1 MPMECLDE
9 NAIVEFAEGALSPAA
24 RALIEAHIDACP
36 VCRELVANVAL
47 LNAPNPLGHTFHQD
61 TLPEASSRPPVL
73 KVGAV
78 LADRF
83 HLDRIVGEGGLGVVW
98 AATHLFTRKQVALK
112 VLKTADGEHKRRF
125 LREVRVTGALRH
137 PNIVDVHDI
146 MQLPNDGPLVMVMDL
161 LHGESLDRMLERRTR
176 LTLAEVVLL
185 LRPLISALQAAHALG
200 VVHRDL
206 KPQNIFLVEPPPG
219 ESIGAVKLLD
229 FGLAK
234 LTATEGDAAVTGVLT
249 AESAVIGTPHY
260 MSPEQVMGESDI
272 DFRADVWSLGVIV
285 YECLSG
291 QRPVEGRSFGQVFK
305 NLATREIVP
314 LRELVPELPRELTS
328 MVDRM
333 LSRDRAKRPPL
344 VDILKPVEA

>member
-9 NAIVEFAEGALSPAA
+9 NAIVEFAEGALSPVA
-24 RALIEAHIDACP
+24 RAQIEGHIDTCTA
-36 VCRELVANVAL
+36 CRELVANVAL
-47 LNAPNPLGHTFHQD
+47 LDAPNPLAHTVHQD
-61 TLPEASSRPPVL
+61 APPQARARPTVL
-73 KVGAV
+73 SVGTVVAE
-78 LADRF
+78 RF

-112 VLKTADGEHKRRF
+112 VLKTADAEHKRRF
-125 LREVRVTGALRH
+125 LREVRVTGTLRH

-146 MQLPNDGPLVMVMDL
+146 MQLPEDGPLVMVMDL
-161 LHGESLDRMLERRTR
+161 LHGESLDRTLERRQR
-176 LTLAEVVLL
+176 LALSEVVTL
-185 LRPLISALQAAHALG
+185 LRPLVSALEAAHARG

-206 KPQNIFLVEPPPG
+206 KPQNIFVVEPYD
-219 ESIGAVKLLD
+219 VKLLD

-234 LTATEGDAAVTGVLT
+234 LTATNGDAAVTGVLT

-260 MSPEQVMGESDI
+260 MSPEQVYGEANI
-272 DFRADVWSLGVIV
+272 DSRADVWSLGVIV

-305 NLATREIVP
+305 NLTTREIIP
-314 LRELVPELPRELTS
+314 LRDLVPDLPLNVAA

-333 LSRDRAKRPPL
+333 LSRDRALRPSDL
-344 VDILKPVEA
+344 GEVLRAFEA

>member
-9 NAIVEFAEGALSPAA
+9 NAIVEFAEGVLSPGA
-24 RALIEAHIDACP
+24 RALIEAHIDTCTS
-36 VCRELVANVAL
+36 CRELVANVAL
-47 LNAPNPLGHTFHQD
+47 LEEPNPLAHTVHQD
-61 TLPEASSRPPVL
+61 TLPQARAQPTVL
-73 KVGAV
+73 SVGTVVAE
-78 LADRF
+78 RF

-112 VLKTADGEHKRRF
+112 VLKTADAEHKRRF

-146 MQLPNDGPLVMVMDL
+146 MQLPGDGPLVMVMDL
-161 LHGESLDRMLERRTR
+161 LHGESLDRTLERRHSLR
-176 LTLAEVVLL
+176 LTEVVTL
-185 LRPLISALQAAHALG
+185 LRPLISALNAAHARG

-206 KPQNIFLVEPPPG
+206 KPQNIFLVEPFD
-219 ESIGAVKLLD
+219 VKLLD

-234 LTATEGDAAVTGVLT
+234 LTATDGDAADTGALT

-260 MSPEQVMGESDI
+260 MSPEQVYGEPDI
-272 DFRADVWSLGVIV
+272 DFRADVWSLGVII

-305 NLATREIVP
+305 NLTTREITP
-314 LRELVPELPRELTS
+314 LRDLVPDLPPSVTA

-333 LSRDRAKRPPL
+333 LCRDRTARPTDL
-344 VDILKPVEA
+344 RDVLAAFGAGA